1 MNYAYIGAKGFL
13 SVKFTGKMSELLPF
27 LDDYAEIKYDM
38 VDGEIMGDIE
48 TYERD

>member
-1 MNYAYIGAKGFL
+1 MEMYYQGSKLWVRGSGTKTEVLKFL
-13 SVKFTGKMSELLPF
+13 EDCVNSQGQ
-27 LDDYAEIKYDM
+27 YDM